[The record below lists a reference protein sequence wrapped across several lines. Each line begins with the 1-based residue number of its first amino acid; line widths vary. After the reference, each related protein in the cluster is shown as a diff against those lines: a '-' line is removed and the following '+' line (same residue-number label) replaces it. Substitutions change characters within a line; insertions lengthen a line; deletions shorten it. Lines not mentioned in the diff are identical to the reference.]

1 MITVFKQRIYRFS
14 KYYFLFIVLFLIS
27 FLIYLSYTNYFNT
40 LFLNI
45 YPLSFKDQVNITNSS
60 TKIADYTLLIY
71 MIGSDFESKKYSAT
85 DDIKEIKEAGITSNI
100 TIVLQTGGGINSE
113 NSNDIDF
120 SKVQRHQIVNGTIHT
135 LKSLGYKNMAEP
147 NTLSDFIK
155 WGISEFPAKK
165 YAIIFWDHG
174 SGIHG
179 FGKDINF
186 NNDELSPFE
195 LFKGFYDGLNN
206 MSVSFD
212 LIGFDACLMSSLE
225 TASRLFYFS
234 PYMVASEEVVPEW
247 GWNYTSII
255 KGLTSNP
262 NQSGYLLGKSII
274 DSYSNSSKHLSKS
287 EKFGTDKEITL
298 SLIDMNKI
306 PQLVKDVNSFS
317 IGMKSKI
324 SSLDYAI
331 NLSKDIDLTERYG
344 QSGFGST
351 GLIDLYDLTTNIIK
365 TDPDLESYIKAIQK
379 SIKSAVVYSYKGT
392 ARPNANGI
400 SIYMPLLKNE
410 YSNKAELQV
419 IDTDW
424 LTLLYTQRSMIEYD
438 KLSPVIKSIREGNT
452 IKGSIYGSDIAN
464 IFVEI
469 ITNSSHKNNLNT
481 SLDFVQNI
489 EPSLFI
495 DNHGYF
501 KYTDHKMLVLCNEIE
516 CFPTSM
522 NLESNRDKKFVFIPV
537 RLESINGKVNN
548 TASLVYEVDKDNKF
562 NFLGVNPETNPDE
575 TIPKGKAGIP
585 KNTKIFLESRPAKA
599 SFKNVKDIKSNNF
612 REISEYLQ
620 GGPLLVKDPEK
631 VIPKYVNISSPF
643 TISFT
648 ICDYSNNCDKTRW
661 YKINPTEQVES
672 IIPQNDQR
680 GYDIKAKEYNNNFP
694 DSIKN
699 TYTYINP
706 TFGFKINYPSD
717 WTKNIQNIND
727 VKEYDLVDP
736 LLVEFIPS
744 KYTESPGSNYYPRLS
759 ISVTDWPYKE
769 SPKSYFDFF
778 KNSKLF
784 NYTLIEAENTTI
796 ADNPAFRFVI
806 EYVSPDEQLLGVA
819 KEKHKEMITS
829 VIMNGKMYFITFGT
843 FTSQFNNYL
852 PIVEEMFNSFG
863 PYQIQNQTESSIDR
877 IKKLTDTQNQNET
890 QSYRWSTYNDPLY
903 GYSINYPSNVG
914 LGKPFPLENENS
926 NIIGNLFI
934 LANSSDATPEAKEAA
949 QVIIE
954 TFYKNETDRLNKIII
969 ASQFG
974 SLLQNFDLKNI
985 QSIVNNELSFFKL
998 LPNFEIIQN
1007 KTLNYKNNIAYI
1019 IEISYYNPNFRS
1031 IMQEKKVYITN
1042 GEELAI
1048 LDFMSNPQK
1057 YHQYLPIFQ
1066 KMVDSFEFQNNNIN

>member
-1 MITVFKQRIYRFS
+1 
-14 KYYFLFIVLFLIS
+14 
-27 FLIYLSYTNYFNT
+27 
-40 LFLNI
+40 
-45 YPLSFKDQVNITNSS
+45 
-60 TKIADYTLLIY
+60 

-85 DDIKEIKEAGITSNI
+85 DDIREIKETGNPSNI
-100 TIVLQTGGGINSE
+100 NIVLQTGGGINSKI
-113 NSNDIDF
+113 SNDIDF
-120 SKVQRHQIVNGTIHT
+120 SKVQRHQIINGNIHT

-165 YAIIFWDHG
+165 YAIILWDHG

-186 NNDELSPFE
+186 NNDELPPFE
-195 LFKGFYDGLNN
+195 LYKAFYDGLNN
-206 MSVSFD
+206 ISVRFD

-225 TASRLFYFS
+225 TASRLFNFS
-234 PYMVASEEVVPEW
+234 TYMVASEEVIPEW

-255 KGLTSNP
+255 RGLISNP

-379 SIKSAVVYSYKGT
+379 SIKSVVVYSYKGT

-424 LTLLYTQRSMIEYD
+424 LNLLWTQRSMIEYD
-438 KLSPVIKSIREGNT
+438 KLSPVIKSVREGNT

-469 ITNSSHKNNLNT
+469 ITNSSDKNNLNT
-481 SLDFVQNI
+481 SLDFVQDI

-495 DNHGYF
+495 DNNGYF
-501 KYTDHKMLVLCNEIE
+501 KYADYKILVLCNEIE
-516 CFPTSM
+516 CFPTST

-548 TASLVYEVDKDNKF
+548 TASLVYEIDKTNKF
-562 NFLGVNPETNPDE
+562 IFLGVNPETNPDE
-575 TIPKGKAGIP
+575 TIPKGKAGLP
-585 KNTKIFLESRPAKA
+585 KNIKIFLESRPAKA
-599 SFKNVKDIKSNNF
+599 LFKNVKDIKSNNF
-612 REISEYLQ
+612 REISQYLQ

-631 VIPKYVNISSPF
+631 IMPRYVNISSPF

-648 ICDYSNNCDKTRW
+648 ICDYSDNCDKTRW
-661 YKINPTEQVES
+661 YHINHNDWPQS

-680 GYDIKAKEYNNNFP
+680 GYDVKTREYNSNFS

-699 TYTYINP
+699 AYTYINP

-717 WTKNIQNIND
+717 WTKNIQNID
-727 VKEYDLVDP
+727 DIKEYDLVDP

-744 KYTESPGSNYYPRLS
+744 QYTGLPGSDYYPRLS

-778 KNSKLF
+778 KNNKLF
-784 NYTLIEAENTTI
+784 NYTLLEAENTTI
-796 ADNPAFRFVI
+796 ADNPAFRFVF

-819 KEKHKEMITS
+819 KEKHKEIITS
-829 VIMNGKMYFITFGT
+829 VNLNEKMYYISFGS
-843 FTSQFNNYL
+843 FASYFDSYL
-852 PIVEEMFNSFG
+852 PTVEKMLNSFL
-863 PYQIQNQTESSIDR
+863 PYQVQNQTESNIDR
-877 IKKLTDTQNQNET
+877 ISKESLSITNRSLNNTSNLDNKKLADTQNQNET
-890 QSYRWSTYNDPLY
+890 QYRWSGYNDPIY
-903 GYSINYPSNVG
+903 GYSINYPSNVW
-914 LGKPFPLENENS
+914 LGKPLPLENINS
-926 NIIGNLFI
+926 NLIGNLFV
-934 LANSSDATPEAKEAA
+934 LDNSSKVSPEPKDAA

-954 TFYKNETDRLNKIII
+954 TFYKNETDRLKQSIIG
-969 ASQFG
+969 SQIS

-985 QSIVNNELSFFKL
+985 QSIVNNELSFFKI
-998 LPNFEIIQN
+998 LPNFQIFQN
-1007 KTLNYKNNIAYI
+1007 KTLNLKNNIAYT
-1019 IEISYYNPNFRS
+1019 IEIAYYNPNFRS
-1031 IMQEKKVYITN
+1031 IMQEKKVYISN

-1057 YHQYLPIFQ
+1057 YQHYLPIFQ
-1066 KMVDSFEFQNNNIN
+1066 KMVNSFEFQNNNINQIDRI